1 MYEKHVVG
9 KLGEEIA
16 EKYLTQNN
24 YKIIEKN
31 FSCSF
36 GEIDI
41 IAKDEEEIVI
51 IEVKT
56 RTNKNYGLPI
66 DSVTKIK
73 QKHMKKVAEFY
84 LNIRG
89 FENEN
94 IRIDVIEIYIK
105 NNKCYVHHIK
115 QIW

>member
-56 RTNKNYGLPI
+56 RTNNNFGEGIEAI
-66 DSVTKIK
+66 DKYK
-73 QKHMKKVAEFY
+73 QKHIINTAKFY
-84 LNIRG
+84 IFQRHLESYSIR
-89 FENEN
+89 FDA
-94 IRIDVIEIYIK
+94 IQIIK
-105 NNKCYVHHIK
+105 DKTHIKIKHIK
-115 QIW
+115 QIF